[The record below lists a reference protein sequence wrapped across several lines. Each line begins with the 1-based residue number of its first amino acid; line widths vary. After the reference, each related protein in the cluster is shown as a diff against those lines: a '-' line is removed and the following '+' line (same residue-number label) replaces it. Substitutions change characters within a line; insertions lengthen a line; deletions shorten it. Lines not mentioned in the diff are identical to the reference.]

1 MARKKQNGPD
11 PIVEAIR
18 ELGRNLGGRIDQTNE
33 RLETGFTRVEDAI
46 EQLKQTDERLGERI
60 DRTNERLERTNER
73 LERTNERIDVLAQA
87 TSQGFARVETR
98 LDEIIRNTGS
108 HYREL
113 GERVGALEAWRRTQ
127 TSEPNP

>member
-1 MARKKQNGPD
+1 MARKKQNGSD

-33 RLETGFTRVEDAI
+33 RLDQTNERLDQTNERLGRLENGFARVEGAI
-46 EQLKQTDERLGERI
+46 EELRRTDERLGERI
-60 DRTNERLERTNER
+60 DRTND
-73 LERTNERIDVLAQA
+73 RIDVLAQA
-87 TSQGFARVETR
+87 TALGFARMETR
-98 LDEIIRNTGS
+98 LDEIVRNTGS

-127 TSEPNP
+127 E